1 MARHRFVTAE
11 HLVYRI
17 RKRCQAT
24 ALQGGYQDRIVNKE
38 LAQLVDQ
45 LQRVSQETEHSFGN
59 LTPEQL
65 NWKPSANEW
74 SIAQCFE
81 HLIVSNAGY
90 LPLIEKIARGE
101 HQPSLK
107 ERVPVLP
114 RFFGT
119 MVLKAVQPQGKRKFK
134 AGRGFQPSTSS
145 ISSDIIPRFITQQA
159 QLADRM
165 RSTEHLDLG
174 NIIVTSP
181 VASFVTYSL
190 LSAYRIVVAH
200 EQRHLAQ
207 AKRVTVRDGFPTHSN
222 SFTQN
227 A

>member
-1 MARHRFVTAE
+1 MNDDVP
-11 HLVYRI
+11 
-17 RKRCQAT
+17 
-24 ALQGGYQDRIVNKE
+24 
-38 LAQLVDQ
+38 QLIGQ
-45 LQRVSQETEHSFGN
+45 LKRVSEEATDSFSS

-90 LPLIEKIARGE
+90 IPLIEKVVRGE
-101 HQPSLK
+101 HKPSLK

-114 RFFGT
+114 RFFGS
-119 MVLKAVQPQGKRKFK
+119 MVLKAVQPQGQRKYK

-145 ISSDIIPRFITQQA
+145 IGSDIITRFTTQQA
-159 QLADRM
+159 QLAERM
-165 RSTEHLDLG
+165 QSTTDLDLR

-190 LSAYRIVVAH
+190 LDAYRIVVAH

-207 AKRVTVRDGFPTHSN
+207 AKRVTARDAFPARTIVS
-222 SFTQN
+222 
-227 A
+227 